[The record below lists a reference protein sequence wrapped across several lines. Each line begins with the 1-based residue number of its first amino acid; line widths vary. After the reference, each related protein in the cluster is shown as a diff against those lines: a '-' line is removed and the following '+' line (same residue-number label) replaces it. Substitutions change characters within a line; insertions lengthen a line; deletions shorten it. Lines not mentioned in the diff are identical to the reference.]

1 VSGRL
6 AGRVALVTGASRGI
20 GAAVAV
26 RLAAEGAHVVLMA
39 RTVGGLEETDDAV
52 RAAGGTATLIPQDL
66 RKLDELEKLGPVLH
80 ERFGRLD
87 VLVANAGILGTLTPV
102 SHMAPAKWDEVM
114 AVNLAVNH
122 RLIRTLDPLLRASDA
137 GRAIFVTSGAGSTP
151 RAYWGAYAV
160 SKAALDMMVRIW
172 AEETRQTNL
181 RVNLLSPGAIR
192 TKMRAE
198 AFPGERPDSLPPP
211 DAITEAFVA
220 LAEPA
225 CTRHGETVTAR

>member
-1 VSGRL
+1 MPFLSARAVAHLVKSPFRGLFHRSAVGNRLGTRPGGVSPDARGWR
-6 AGRVALVTGASRGI
+6 AGRTRG
-20 GAAVAV
+20 
-26 RLAAEGAHVVLMA
+26 VVV
-39 RTVGGLEETDDAV
+39 VGH
-52 RAAGGTATLIPQDL
+52 GTAD
-66 RKLDELEKLGPVLH
+66 PV
-80 ERFGRLD
+80 G
-87 VLVANAGILGTLTPV
+87 
-102 SHMAPAKWDEVM
+102 
-114 AVNLAVNH
+114 
-122 RLIRTLDPLLRASDA
+122 
-137 GRAIFVTSGAGSTP
+137 
-151 RAYWGAYAV
+151 
-160 SKAALDMMVRIW
+160 